1 MNEPS
6 FVNWIVNLSW
16 ILLWIIRRWKMK
28 KSSIQKTDIMNCQ
41 TQGYCAFRYEY
52 YCSPNG
58 HTKICCGGDDG
69 CFWLSGSWDNKIKRH
84 ALYYKELILLLSV
97 S

>member
-1 MNEPS
+1 
-6 FVNWIVNLSW
+6 
-16 ILLWIIRRWKMK
+16 MK

-58 HTKICCGGDDG
+58 HTKICGGGDDG
-69 CFWLSGSWDNKIKRH
+69 CF
-84 ALYYKELILLLSV
+84 
-97 S
+97 